1 MSSARLVYCTF
12 PNASEA
18 EEVARAL
25 VHSRLAACVNI
36 VGSVRSIYRWEGEVC
51 SEEEY
56 MIIAKT
62 MDSRFDA
69 LKAKILELHS
79 YDCPEVVAVNID
91 DGHEA
96 YLQWI
101 AEETSAGN

>member
-1 MSSARLVYCTF
+1 MHGAQLVYCTF
-12 PNASEA
+12 PNAAEA

-25 VHSRLAACVNI
+25 VESQLAACVNL
-36 VGSVRSIYRWEGEVC
+36 VGAVRSVYRWKGEVC
-51 SEEEY
+51 SEEEC

-62 MDSRFDA
+62 TDARFA
-69 LKAKILELHS
+69 ELKMKILELHS

-96 YLQWI
+96 YVQWI
-101 AEETSAGN
+101 AEETQR